1 MRVACIQL
9 TSGKNYKKNFNNV
22 IKFINQAIKIN
33 ADLILTPE
41 ATSFLSND
49 KQDIFNNTFKMS
61 EDPLINKI
69 KDIAKKNKKFILI
82 GSIFVKEKKKLRNR
96 SILINSQGKIQIY
109 YDKINMFDV
118 KISNKEVYNESK
130 NFKPGN
136 QLKFTHLPWGNMGL
150 TICYD
155 LRFPELYR
163 DLSQNNLHF
172 ISVPSAFTK
181 FTGKKHWVILLKAR
195 AIENFC
201 YVFAPAQTGKNHNY
215 RETFGHSLIVSPD
228 GEILKIKKRG
238 MGIIYTDVDA
248 KYSIKLRKLIPSIK
262 KYK

>member
-22 IKFINQAIKIN
+22 IKFIYQAIKIN

-61 EDPLINKI
+61 KDPLINKI
-69 KDIAKKNKKFILI
+69 KDIAKKNKKFIVI

-96 SILINSQGKIQIY
+96 SILINSKGKIQIY

-130 NFKPGN
+130 NFKPGK

-150 TICYD
+150 I
-155 LRFPELYR
+155 
-163 DLSQNNLHF
+163 
-172 ISVPSAFTK
+172 
-181 FTGKKHWVILLKAR
+181 
-195 AIENFC
+195 
-201 YVFAPAQTGKNHNY
+201 
-215 RETFGHSLIVSPD
+215 
-228 GEILKIKKRG
+228 
-238 MGIIYTDVDA
+238 
-248 KYSIKLRKLIPSIK
+248 
-262 KYK
+262 